1 MTPSDTSVTSEA
13 LVTEVE
19 RMQVALIQAARQ
31 FRMMERAGI
40 NQSARSAL
48 AAIVKFG
55 PLSMSELAAHEGVD
69 PAGVSRTVRKL
80 EESGD
85 VVRRTSDTDAR
96 VNLIEVTESGREL
109 FLRSRRQ
116 LTEIILDRISGLTP
130 EQMATIVA
138 LGEGLELLVSA
149 TAPRPVEQ
157 PVTGTREAH

>member
-1 MTPSDTSVTSEA
+1 MTPPDSST
-13 LVTEVE
+13 TEEFVAAVE
-19 RMQVALIQAARQ
+19 RVQVALIQAARQ
-31 FRMMERAGI
+31 FRTMDRAGI

-69 PAGVSRTVRKL
+69 PASVSRTVRKL

-85 VVRRTSDTDAR
+85 VVRRTSDEDGR

-116 LTEIILDRISGLTP
+116 LTEIILDRISTLSP
-130 EQMATIVA
+130 EQLATIVA
-138 LGEGLELLVSA
+138 LGDGLELLVSA
-149 TAPRPVEQ
+149 TGPRPS
-157 PVTGTREAH
+157 

>member
-1 MTPSDTSVTSEA
+1 MPLPDSSTT
-13 LVTEVE
+13 TEEFVVAVE
-19 RMQVALIQAARQ
+19 RVQVALIQAARQ
-31 FRMMERAGI
+31 FRTMDRAGI

-85 VVRRTSDTDAR
+85 VRRRTSEEDGR

-116 LTEIILDRISGLTP
+116 LTEIILDRISTLPP
-130 EQMATIVA
+130 EQLAAIVA
-138 LGEGLELLVSA
+138 LGDGLELLVAA
-149 TAPRPVEQ
+149 TGPRPS
-157 PVTGTREAH
+157 

>member
-1 MTPSDTSVTSEA
+1 MTLSDSPTTSAE
-13 LVTEVE
+13 LVAEVE
-19 RMQVALIQAARQ
+19 RVQVALIQAARQ
-31 FRMMERAGI
+31 FRMMDRAGI

-69 PAGVSRTVRKL
+69 PASVSRTVRKL

-85 VVRRTSDTDAR
+85 VVRSTSDADAR

-116 LTEIILDRISGLTP
+116 LTEIILARISRLAP
-130 EQMATIVA
+130 EQIAAIVA
-138 LGEGLELLVSA
+138 LGDGLELLVSA
-149 TAPRPVEQ
+149 TGPRSS
-157 PVTGTREAH
+157 

>member
-1 MTPSDTSVTSEA
+1 MTLSDSSTTTEE
-13 LVTEVE
+13 LVAAVE
-19 RMQVALIQAARQ
+19 RVQVALIQAARQ
-31 FRMMERAGI
+31 FRTMDRAGI

-69 PAGVSRTVRKL
+69 PASVSRTVRKL

-85 VVRRTSDTDAR
+85 VVRRTSTADGR

-116 LTEIILDRISGLTP
+116 LTEIIVDRLSTLSP
-130 EQMATIVA
+130 EQLATVVA
-138 LGEGLELLVSA
+138 LGDGLEILVAA
-149 TAPRPVEQ
+149 TGPR
-157 PVTGTREAH
+157 AS